1 MKYASALKLIAALLG
16 YFSGDDISAQS
27 TILNGRVYV
36 SGDTSRAVVGAEI
49 VLQPGLRTVRSDSGG
64 RFHFT
69 LVESGS
75 YTIRARRVGFEVA
88 ALDVTV
94 DAQHPREVLVAMRTG
109 AHVLSEITVAGHKVM
124 FPARYASAYARV
136 ARGHGVYFTR
146 EAIDSLQ
153 PWDVMS
159 LLPRIA
165 GVRVNDRTVKF
176 TRCQSGAVLG
186 TEAPVHVYVD
196 GVRATN
202 YAIPGN
208 VIDPITALKYIAISS
223 VQLVEVYT
231 GVSSIPAEYLDDA
244 CAVILV
250 WTK

>member
-1 MKYASALKLIAALLG
+1 MAALLG
-16 YFSGDDISAQS
+16 SWTGDDISAQS
-27 TILNGRVYV
+27 AILSGRVYV
-36 SGDTSRAVVGAEI
+36 SGDTLRPVVGAEI
-49 VLQPGLRTVRSDSGG
+49 VLQPGFPSVRSDSGG

-69 LVESGS
+69 PVESGI

-88 ALDVTV
+88 TLDVTV
-94 DAQHPREVLVAMRTG
+94 DAQHPREVLIAMRTG

-136 ARGHGVYFTR
+136 AKGHGFYFTR
-146 EAIDSLQ
+146 EVIDSLQ
-153 PWDVMS
+153 PWDIMS

-165 GVRVNDRTVKF
+165 GVRANDRTIKF

-202 YAIPGN
+202 YAIGN
-208 VIDPITALKYIAISS
+208 VIDPVTALKNIVISS